1 MPKRFWSYIKSL
13 KVDTIGIPTLTKD
26 NRLES
31 DNKLKAEI
39 LNNQFKSVFTSENT
53 NLPQEPNTNIPA
65 MPDIIITTEGVA
77 KLLHDLNPKK
87 ATGPDEVPAK
97 ILQLAANKL
106 APALSL
112 IFQKSLSTGEL
123 PLSWLR
129 ANITPIF
136 KHQTIVPSP

>member
-1 MPKRFWSYIKSL
+1 
-13 KVDTIGIPTLTKD
+13 
-26 NRLES
+26 
-31 DNKLKAEI
+31 
-39 LNNQFKSVFTSENT
+39 
-53 NLPQEPNTNIPA
+53 

-77 KLLHDLNPKK
+77 KLLHDLNPNK

-97 ILQLAANKL
+97 ILQVAANEL

-112 IFQKSLSTGEL
+112 IFQKSLSPGEL

-136 KHQTIVPSP
+136 KKGDRCLATAGTLNPYKTKNTLSKL